1 MFRDDISLT
10 SVSELLADTLADYC
24 YYGMY
29 RNCTSLVNAMNS
41 LNFTTNAVQSC
52 VAMFYD
58 CISLVNAPNLPATNL
73 AQGCYASMF
82 QNCTS
87 LVNAP
92 NLPATNLIAQCYNN
106 MFYDCTS
113 LNYIKVNFT
122 NWFAIDIPD

>member
-41 LNFTTNAVQSC
+41 LNFTTNAIQSC

-58 CISLVNAPNLPATNL
+58 CTSLVNAPNLPATNL
-73 AQGCYASMF
+73 AQGCYSSMF
-82 QNCTS
+82 GNCTS
-87 LVNAP
+87 LTTAP
-92 NLPATNLIAQCYNN
+92 NLPATNLADYCYLG
-106 MFYDCTS
+106 MFESCTN
-113 LNYIKVNFT
+113 LVNPPSHINT
-122 NWFAIDIPD
+122 T